1 MRPTFSSEA
10 LLGQLEADL
19 REGIA
24 FIQGLTPEALDR
36 RPDTG
41 GWNGT
46 EILAHLNFYAS
57 FYTQAIAKAM
67 AVPVRTAKPNFKAGW
82 LGQYFVSM
90 IGPAPEGQA
99 LARKISSPK
108 NSRPAALEVPTAAE
122 AVKQFLAHQEELLRL
137 VQAAGRA
144 DLGRVRV
151 PISLTPLIRLKLGDT
166 FRFVIA
172 HQQRH
177 FQQIARGL

>member
-1 MRPTFSSEA
+1 MRPTFSTKA

-19 REGIA
+19 REGIV
-24 FIQGLTPEALDR
+24 FIQGLTPEALDH

-67 AVPVRTAKPNFKAGW
+67 VGPVRPAKPHFKAGW
-82 LGQYFVSM
+82 LGQYFVSI

-99 LARKISSPK
+99 LARNISSPK
-108 NSRPAALEVPTAAE
+108 NSRPAALEAPTAAE
-122 AVKQFLAHQEELLRL
+122 AAKQFLAHQEELLRL
-137 VQAAGRA
+137 VQAAGRT

>member
-1 MRPTFSSEA
+1 M
-10 LLGQLEADL
+10 
-19 REGIA
+19 
-24 FIQGLTPEALDR
+24 
-36 RPDTG
+36 
-41 GWNGT
+41 
-46 EILAHLNFYAS
+46 
-57 FYTQAIAKAM
+57 
-67 AVPVRTAKPNFKAGW
+67 
-82 LGQYFVSM
+82 
-90 IGPAPEGQA
+90 
-99 LARKISSPK
+99 
-108 NSRPAALEVPTAAE
+108 EVPTAAE
-122 AVKQFLAHQEELLRL
+122 AAKQFLAHQEELLRL